1 VAIATEPEWRALH
14 RAADANVPVI
24 ERIVLKALLAAQ
36 AGSDLNAI
44 ADSVEAGG
52 GVVLGKVFAGADE
65 ADRIMAEELPAV
77 LLATLEAGAFA
88 SARFYRR
95 QGGFLPD
102 DPIDQE
108 SVIGDG
114 PVDVLAP
121 VASAEG
127 GVSSVFIPPSGDL
140 PGFALSPDFL
150 VTNPESV
157 AWANDFGSRQIV
169 QISNETRR
177 AIRELISQAFVDGV
191 PPAKAARAIRDQIGL
206 TRFQERAVRNLARE
220 MKGRQRGVVRR
231 FGKQFGA
238 KVPQGGYNTV
248 QIQAATKRYGKRLLR
263 SRALT
268 IARTETLAAA
278 NEGQRQLWLQARKAG
293 ALPAHLVKE
302 WIITPDDDLCPVCRG
317 MIGQQ
322 RELDKPFNTGRFGPV
337 MSPPAHPRCRCAQG
351 LARPKKAKKDRTTRP
366 AETPLEARRRALS
379 SGQLKGGPSDRLEG
393 SINDVRILRV
403 LDDQGDEVAGYW
415 KPNNPG
421 QVGPGESV
429 DPDIVFFHQQTTGGA
444 ASWGERE
451 VLASD
456 IDQLWGTNLVPT
468 TVHRTVDDIVG
479 SIQEGVKNAK
489 TYATVRGTPIVNEVT
504 AEQWLDLTVYDMVIG
519 NVDRHGGNLML
530 QRAADGTVRLVAID
544 NGLSFVP
551 NFAFEKLRDPTV
563 QEEAFKW
570 IQGRW
575 MSKDQTAK
583 WVARLEDPKF
593 FELIGKSNLSAQ
605 QKADA
610 IQRAADIRFEL
621 INEDGNFWGLMSEFL
636 DVR

>member
-1 VAIATEPEWRALH
+1 MAIATEPEWRAIH

-24 ERIVLKALLAAQ
+24 ERIVLRALRAAQ
-36 AGSDLNAI
+36 TGTDLNAI

-77 LLATLEAGAFA
+77 LLSTLEAGAFA

-102 DPIDQE
+102 GPIDQE
-108 SVIGDG
+108 SVKDDG
-114 PVDVLAP
+114 PIDDLAP
-121 VASAEG
+121 VAAADG
-127 GVSSVFIPPSGDL
+127 GVSSVFIPPSGSL

-157 AWANDFGSRQIV
+157 AWANEFGSRQIV

-206 TRFQERAVRNLARE
+206 TRFQERAVRNLSRE
-220 MKGRQRGVVRR
+220 MARRQRGVVRR
-231 FGKQFGA
+231 FGGQFGA
-238 KVPQGGYNTV
+238 KVPQGGYSTV

-278 NEGQRQLWLQARKAG
+278 NEGQRQLWLQARKTG
-293 ALPAHLVKE
+293 AIPAHLVKE

-351 LARPKKAKKDRTTRP
+351 LARPKKAKTTRQTRP

-421 QVGPGESV
+421 QVGSGESV
-429 DPDIVFFHQQTTGGA
+429 DPDIVFFHQRTTGGA

-456 IDQLWGTNLVPT
+456 IDQLWGLDMVPT

-479 SIQEGVKNAK
+479 SIQEGVKDAR
-489 TYATVRGTPIVNEVT
+489 TYGAVRGSQVVRDVT
-504 AEQWLDLTVYDMVIG
+504 TESWLDMTAFDMVIG

-530 QRAADGTVRLVAID
+530 QRTAGGKVRLVAID
-544 NGLSFVP
+544 NGLSFVE
-551 NFAFEKLRDPTV
+551 NFTLEKLRDPSV
-563 QEEAFKW
+563 QEAALSHLRGASMTKA
-570 IQGRW
+570 QA
-575 MSKDQTAK
+575 AK
-583 WVARLEDPKF
+583 WVERLEDPKF
-593 FELIGKSNLSAQ
+593 FELIGRSNLSAQ

-610 IQRAADIRFEL
+610 IQRAADLRFEL
-621 INEDGNFWGLMSEFL
+621 LENDGNFWGLFREFL
-636 DVR
+636 DIR